1 MSAIA
6 LYLEINKLR
15 LKIDEPMQL
24 AIWPQLFPLLCDEH
38 QSVQLNT
45 DVLIN
50 FMMHVA
56 RKSQNTILNNNAAI
70 ASQYAAGNADVV
82 AAPASAQPTPRP
94 VINLFA
100 RANAAAPAQPSEELI
115 NMRRY
120 RNAARK
126 LIHHYSL
133 NSTSSTEY
141 KISAC

>member
-70 ASQYAAGNADVV
+70 ASQYAEGNADVV
-82 AAPASAQPTPRP
+82 AAPASAQPFERP
-94 VINLFA
+94 
-100 RANAAAPAQPSEELI
+100 Q
-115 NMRRY
+115 Y
-120 RNAARK
+120 
-126 LIHHYSL
+126 
-133 NSTSSTEY
+133 
-141 KISAC
+141 